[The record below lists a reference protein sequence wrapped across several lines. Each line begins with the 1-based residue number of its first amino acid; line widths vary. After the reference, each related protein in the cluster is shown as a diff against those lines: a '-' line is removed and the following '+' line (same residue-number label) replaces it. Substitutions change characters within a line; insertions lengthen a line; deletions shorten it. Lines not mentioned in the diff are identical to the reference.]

1 MCTDASQNRRVFC
14 TLVWRCIR
22 PRALV
27 SARHFTP
34 RRAVQAV
41 LDAAMIGDVVYS
53 PGTKKLIVVLRDSC
67 SRSDLEV
74 WLASSVE
81 NM

>member
-1 MCTDASQNRRVFC
+1 MPV
-14 TLVWRCIR
+14 
-22 PRALV
+22 
-27 SARHFTP
+27 TP

-74 WLASSVE
+74 RLASSVV
-81 NM
+81 NT